1 MNKKQINLLL
11 KYLKMEKFKNEKP
24 SNINCEVC
32 GSKKSKLLRK
42 KFPGEKRF
50 GYFPIHCCSQ
60 CGFIF
65 QKKFT
70 KKFYSQFYKTAYRE
84 LTSNNKKPP
93 IKYLE
98 DQLYRGKKLYNFL
111 KNTYQKEVGW

>member
-42 KFPGEKRF
+42 KNF
-50 GYFPIHCCSQ
+50 
-60 CGFIF
+60 
-65 QKKFT
+65 
-70 KKFYSQFYKTAYRE
+70 
-84 LTSNNKKPP
+84 L
-93 IKYLE
+93 
-98 DQLYRGKKLYNFL
+98 GKKKVWIFSNSLLFSMWVYFS
-111 KNTYQKEVGW
+111 KKKVY